1 MQAPG
6 SVREVSVSNFTDLEN
21 AINDATVPTK
31 IIITSS
37 FDITK
42 TIVIGAGKNITLTS
56 AADRSN
62 IKAIGQDEINQP
74 EKDDDMQKRQDLVK
88 EAEAKGEKALADT
101 DLSKNPLPK
110 VNYVL
115 KRAEGFTGTLISI
128 AKDGKLT
135 IGTDNKDPI
144 FIDGNKDVKT
154 NLKASF
160 IDVNGEL
167 VMNGGFIA
175 NGNNEKSYSAPIYV
189 GQGGQ
194 FTMNGGRITSNK
206 NIYQNSSYFEESGAV
221 FINKGGTFILNHGSI
236 DNNESAVGGVYLG
249 ISDVQGTKFAEFTM
263 NGGIIANNLG
273 PLSKNANAD
282 VQYYGGAVHVDSC
295 GNFEFNNG
303 ILAGNSSYHG
313 GGVAINDNYIED
325 YSFQKYSNTKS
336 DSYEN
341 YVKYAG
347 AYYTQNGGLI
357 YKNTAKLKDNNILTG
372 AGGGLYINSSKA
384 ELLGGYILNNKSDHE
399 GGGIYLSLTP
409 CKLTLKHTLITK
421 NRAVNNNKTQN
432 QLRPGEGGGY
442 WNCPEGDDIIQ
453 DYHSLYIFENEAL
466 YNGADIHTG
475 FKSPDFKMNG
485 VDKKFTTNISPLTEE
500 GNIIKYIDDIKN
512 EDPKWMF
519 YTNEATNLKAQ
530 YNAKTIKE
538 AWTNSNLFIIGNESD
553 RGGGIGSNA
562 DIYAPGNPKSNKVII
577 EKRWDKSVPQDKI
590 PESIW
595 VDLFIGDTKYAEIEL
610 AKNNNWT
617 YVFENLP
624 FKSEEL
630 AAKGLKY
637 KLKERSDDFYS
648 IIEESDKSFLE
659 VERIWANYN
668 HTYDPKP
675 TDVNHSEKIIFVY
688 KDKNG
693 KEIKREDVK
702 ISNFEKDGKR
712 WTALVDNNI
721 FSNLTNIDNITITYH
736 GFYKPYKWQGYYGL
750 DGDSKWDGSGPWHE
764 AYVIEKEDGTTEIQ
778 LPYIWTQYLVNPY
791 GRINNYYKNNSGYR
805 ISLIPTTHCFTITNY
820 PYSEISIEKHWDK
833 SIKEKDIPDS
843 INVYLLKD
851 GKRFVDE
858 NGKDRLVTLS
868 KANGWKGKFEKLPY
882 FKLPGMSFEHY
893 WVKEDSEI
901 FIPLVKTSE
910 KPMLD
915 IFVERIQELA
925 NGYKI
930 DDEDYAGGVYRIEY
944 IPFEVHH
951 GNKVDK
957 FNLTFH
963 PTNPYVKIWGDLT
976 GEETFLADIELP
988 ENKNIEIRTYY
999 DENGNPFPR
1008 NLGKFEANWEKQYNP
1023 GAYVL
1028 KLVEEDGKLVLY
1040 VPKLTSRDMDENLLD
1055 VKASVIGSNP
1065 YFELTNY
1072 YLPKH
1077 RIEIEKIWDVRDA
1090 SNIPENLKVK
1100 IKGKYVTKEITL
1112 SPENWKYFEE
1122 FLGKGLLA
1130 TNNYEFSEE
1139 DLEKFDGSQTI
1150 EKSMEF
1156 EVENKTLTFLD
1167 PDGNSLTKDEFNK
1180 FIKGKNYSFEL
1191 VDAQDGKAE
1200 ITTKFDENGNLVIV
1214 YPVDVTITEVAHIVF
1229 TNTEKPEKPPEN
1241 PPGNPPEEPKTP
1253 PEEPKTP
1260 PEEVEL
1266 PKEEPEI
1273 PEEKVEIPKKTHTP
1287 DHIAPKTYDPG
1298 FGIYLALS
1306 GLSILGLCEIKRR
1319 KISSK

>member
-1 MQAPG
+1 MRAPG
-6 SVREVSVSNFTDLEN
+6 SVAEVRVSNFTELEN
-21 AINDATVPTK
+21 AINNATVPTK

-37 FDITK
+37 FDITR
-42 TIVIGAGKNITLTS
+42 TLVIKDGQDITLTS
-56 AADRSN
+56 DADRSN
-62 IKAIGQDEINQP
+62 IKVIGEDKISQP

-110 VNYVL
+110 VDYVL
-115 KRAEGFTGTLISI
+115 KRAEGFKDTLISI
-128 AKDGKLT
+128 SKGGKLT

-144 FIDGNKDVKT
+144 FIDGNKGVKT

-175 NGNNEKSYSAPIYV
+175 NGDNEKAYSAPIYV
-189 GQGGQ
+189 GEGGH

-206 NIYQNSSYFEESGAV
+206 NISYGKSNFNAA
-221 FINKGGTFILNHGSI
+221 GGVYVDEGRTFILNAGSI
-236 DNNESAVGGVYLG
+236 DNNHAPVGGVFLG
-249 ISDVQGTKFAEFTM
+249 RLFGNKSGNRISANFTM
-263 NGGIIANNLG
+263 NGGYINRNLG
-273 PLSKNANAD
+273 PMFPDAD
-282 VQYYGGAVHVDSC
+282 SRIQYYGGGVHVDSLA
-295 GNFEFNNG
+295 NFIFNNG
-303 ILAGNSSYHG
+303 IIAGNSSYHG

-325 YSFQKYSNTKS
+325 YSFKRYSNTKS
-336 DSYEN
+336 DPYEN
-341 YVKYAG
+341 YVNYAG

-466 YNGADIHTG
+466 YNGSDIHTG
-475 FKSPDFKMNG
+475 LKASDFKMNG

-512 EDPKWMF
+512 EDPKWM
-519 YTNEATNLKAQ
+519 YHTNEALNLKSQ
-530 YNAKTIKE
+530 YDAETIKE

-553 RGGGIGSNA
+553 RGGGVGSNA
-562 DIYAPGNPKSNKVII
+562 DIFSPGNPKNNKVII
-577 EKRWDKSVPQDKI
+577 EKRWDKSIPEDKI
-590 PESIW
+590 SKNIW
-595 VDLFIGDTKYAEIEL
+595 VDLYIGNAKYAEVEL
-610 AKNNNWT
+610 SKKNNWT

-624 FKSEEL
+624 FTSEEL

-648 IIEESDKSFLE
+648 VIEESDKSFLE

-668 HTYDPKP
+668 NTYDPKP
-675 TDVNHSEKIIFVY
+675 SDINHSEKIIFVY

-693 KEIKREDVK
+693 KEIKRENVK

-712 WTALVDNNI
+712 WTGLLNNDLFAGLKNLDNV
-721 FSNLTNIDNITITYH
+721 TIKYH
-736 GFYKPYKWQGYYGL
+736 GFDKPYIWSGYYGL
-750 DGDSKWDGSGPWHE
+750 DGKSDWDGSGPWHE
-764 AYVIEKEDGTTEIQ
+764 AYVIEKADGTIEVQ
-778 LPYIWTQYLVNPY
+778 LPYIWAQYMKNP
-791 GRINNYYKNNSGYR
+791 NWNKTDNYSKNKAGYR
-805 ISLIPTTHCFTITNY
+805 LALVTNHAFTITNY
-820 PYSEISIEKHWDK
+820 PYSEIPIEKHWDK

-882 FKLPGMSFEHY
+882 FGLPKMSFEHY

-901 FIPLVKTSE
+901 FIPLVKVKE

-915 IFVERIQELA
+915 IFVERIQELD

-930 DDEDYAGGVYRIEY
+930 DNDDYPGGIYRIEY

-957 FNLTFH
+957 FNITFH
-963 PTNPYVKIWGDLT
+963 PTNPYIKIWGDLT
-976 GEETFLADIELP
+976 GEETFLADIDLSK
-988 ENKNIEIRTYY
+988 NKDIEIRTYY
-999 DENGNPFPR
+999 AKDGNPFPR
-1008 NLGKFEANWEKQYNP
+1008 NLGFYLIRESEPAVNNP

-1040 VPKLTSRDMDENLLD
+1040 VPKLTPREMDENLLK

-1090 SNIPENLKVK
+1090 SNIPGNLKVK

-1112 SPENWKYFEE
+1112 SPEEWKYMEE

-1150 EKSMEF
+1150 ERSMEF
-1156 EVENKTLTFLD
+1156 EVENKTLSFLD
-1167 PDGNSLTKDEFNK
+1167 PDGNSLTKDEFNE
-1180 FIKGKNYSFEL
+1180 FIKGKKYSFEL

-1200 ITTKFDENGNLVIV
+1200 ITTKLDENGNLVIV
-1214 YPVDVTITEVAHIVF
+1214 YPVDVTITEVAHIIF
-1229 TNTEKPEKPPEN
+1229 TNTENPEKPPEN

-1260 PEEVEL
+1260 PEEIEV
-1266 PKEEPEI
+1266 PKEEI
-1273 PEEKVEIPKKTHTP
+1273 EIPKITHTP
-1287 DHIAPKTYDPG
+1287 DHISPKTYDPG
-1298 FGIYLALS
+1298 IGIYLALS
-1306 GLSILGLCEIKRR
+1306 GLSILGLCETK
-1319 KISSK
+1319 KKKKFF